1 MHDFY
6 VIPTEWNENKGEK
19 RVYMNLRKKHIC
31 IAISLVLN
39 PFPASLA
46 AQNTNVVEVDESS
59 QGYDVHGDNWK
70 SIEIGTTQEVKASPD
85 KNINFDHNSPVAEG
99 RNSIAIGTSAEAG
112 KEMTDKM
119 AGEAIA
125 IGAKAKATKEQS
137 IAIGGDT
144 KATGWGAIVIGG
156 DDLTPLHG
164 DRFGDK
170 EIPNN
175 YSSSEASGDGSIVVG
190 SRSTAAGDLSVS
202 LGSIS
207 SANGTAAN
215 ALGATAEA
223 NGDMATAIG
232 FNALAN
238 ASNALAVGSQ
248 SSAGGEESLAIGS
261 QSTTGKKSTV
271 ALGQGATASAAEGNV
286 AIGADSVDKAAT
298 PVSGATIKL
307 KNGGTIEYRGFA
319 GDKAA
324 SVVSVGD
331 AGKERQIVNVGAGAV
346 SEKSTDAINGSQ
358 LYAIA
363 KTLKDDLDAINP
375 TWKLKDS
382 TGKEKEVGSKNGG
395 TTGNEVTV
403 TGKGDIDVTVD
414 GNGLSI
420 DGTKLAENIK
430 KDAIKIKTGDGKTL
444 TKKLGEEVEFNDAGP
459 IKTKINNNKLEIT
472 AETAS
477 FTPDGNGG
485 NGKIT
490 VSNGDDDKLV
500 TAKNIADAINQ
511 SGWKIKAGSE
521 NGGKV
526 EGDNKEELINPGD
539 TVTLKAGKN
548 LSVKQ
553 SGGEFTFSVIDTPS
567 FSSVQ
572 LNGNG
577 KNGNVTLSS
586 EGNKLTLS
594 GGNGAGQNG
603 VVISGVASGLEG
615 KELSTLTNTDKEMK
629 NAASVADLKTAIDGV
644 STSMQGAGFAL
655 KDSKGQEVK
664 QSLGQSIKVSGD
676 SNITTTAITNG
687 DKGLKISLNNN
698 LSVGSNNTPGSIKV
712 NGADGKEA
720 VSLNGQDGTIKLT
733 SAPAANGKSASATIA
748 VNAGKGGLTDAAGT
762 TKTRLTYAPDGT
774 LPAEELA
781 TMNDGLSFEGDDG
794 KVIHKK
800 LNEKLTI
807 KGGAGDNEDVTDS
820 NIRVDANE
828 KGDGL
833 LVRMTRNLRDL
844 ASAVFGTGG
853 QITTV
858 NDKGITITTPAAGGG
873 QGNTVSLT
881 GSGLNNGGNQITSV
895 ASGLNGTA
903 LADAGGDVLN
913 NAANIGDLKNALRDN
928 SAALVNTGF
937 GLQADDGS
945 KVNTSLGKHITV
957 GGDGQNISTTVQNGS
972 LTVRLADNIRLADDG
987 SVSVGGTRMDKNG
1000 LTIKDGP
1007 SVTVNGIDAA
1017 GRVISGVK
1025 DGVNDQDAVNV
1036 SQLNR
1041 EISQATAATTWAL
1054 KTESGDEAVAVS
1066 SQTVEVRHGQNTR
1079 VSAISKDDKG
1089 NYSYEIDVTGIP
1101 VEYTDSQGN
1110 PLVNIGGRFYTQTE
1124 DAATGKLTMT
1134 PAEPARVRIS
1144 SEQPLVLTNVAAG
1157 NVSPVSTDAVNGSQL
1172 ASAAR
1177 IAGGDNVVWK
1187 DGKAALAPDTFSEL
1201 TTAGGGKTTVN
1212 GGVHKT
1218 PDNVAD
1224 AVNMLNREGTKYF
1237 KAASSGQAA
1246 KAEGRDSIAVGQGA
1260 VSRGQNSIA
1269 MGNGAEVTRQAAA
1282 GSVAVGSHARA
1293 GRANTGT
1300 YALNSQAVAGR
1311 TGSDTAVVSFGQP
1324 GQERQL
1330 QSVAPGV
1337 LSANSTDAVN
1347 GSQLHATNRQVAGNT
1362 QAINTLGNKFS
1373 QLSYR
1378 VEELNRDIRGVGA
1391 SAAAMSGIPQA
1402 YLPGKSLM
1410 GLGVGGYGGESAIAI
1425 GVSRISDNG
1434 KMIMKLNAGQN
1445 TRGNFSVG
1453 AGVGWQW

>member
-1 MHDFY
+1 
-6 VIPTEWNENKGEK
+6 
-19 RVYMNLRKKHIC
+19 MNLRKKHIC

-39 PFPASLA
+39 PASISQA
-46 AQNTNVVEVDESS
+46 SAQADTNKLTVEVDETISS
-59 QGYDVHGDNWK
+59 AGDDWK
-70 SIEIGTTQEVKASPD
+70 SIEIGTTKFTAKDESKG
-85 KNINFDHNSPVAEG
+85 INFDHKSPVAEG

-112 KEMTDKM
+112 GDISTKEGLYT
-119 AGEAIA
+119 GESIA
-125 IGAKAKATKEQS
+125 IGAKTKATKEQS

-164 DRFGDK
+164 KTYGREKIENG
-170 EIPNN
+170 
-175 YSSSEASGDGSIVVG
+175 YLASEAQGDGSIALG
-190 SRSTAAGDLSVS
+190 SRTFAKGELSVS
-202 LGSIS
+202 LGSVS
-207 SANGTAAN
+207 SAEGMASN
-215 ALGATAEA
+215 AIGATAEA
-223 NGDMATAIG
+223 KGDMATAVG

-238 ASNALAVGSQ
+238 AGNALAVGSQ
-248 SSAGGEESLAIGS
+248 SSANKNDALAVGS
-261 QSTTGKKSTV
+261 EANAAQNETV
-271 ALGQGATASAAEGNV
+271 ALGHGATVTVAKGNV
-286 AIGADSVDKAAT
+286 SIGADSRDKQAQKVTEAKVRT
-298 PVSGATIKL
+298 KRGAEVT
-307 KNGGTIEYRGFA
+307 YSGFA
-319 GDKAA
+319 GNNAA

-375 TWKLKDS
+375 TWTLKDDKGGS
-382 TGKEKEVGSKNGG
+382 ATINGGKDNKNGNTLTVKG
-395 TTGNEVTV
+395 DGDIAVTV
-403 TGKGDIDVTVD
+403 NDKGMT
-414 GNGLSI
+414 I
-420 DGTKLAENIK
+420 DGTKLTENIK
-430 KDAIKIKTGDGKTL
+430 TDAIKIKDNNGGLLKKDLSDEIEITGK
-444 TKKLGEEVEFNDAGP
+444 GP
-459 IKTKINNNKLEIT
+459 IKTQVAGDKLEIS

-477 FTPDGNGG
+477 LPVNGG

-490 VSNGDDDKLV
+490 VNKGDDDKLV
-500 TAKNIADAINQ
+500 TAKKIADAINQ

-526 EGDNKEELINPGD
+526 EGGNKEELINPGD

-553 SGGEFTFSVIDTPS
+553 SGGDFTFSVIDTPS

-572 LNGNG
+572 LNGKGNNG
-577 KNGNVTLSS
+577 SVTLSS

-644 STSMQGAGFAL
+644 SSSMQGAGFAL
-655 KDSKGQEVK
+655 KDSDDKEVK
-664 QSLGQSIKVSGD
+664 QSLGQAIKVSGD

-687 DKGLKISLNNN
+687 DKGLKISLNND

-807 KGGAGDNEDVTDS
+807 KGGAEKNAEVTDG
-820 NIRVDANE
+820 NIRVDNDN
-828 KGDGL
+828 GGL

-913 NAANIGDLKNALRDN
+913 NAANIGDLKNALRDS
-928 SAALVNTGF
+928 SAALMNTGF

-1300 YALNSQAVAGR
+1300 YALNGQAVAGR

-1410 GLGVGGYGGESAIAI
+1410 GLGIGGYGGESAIAI

>member
-1 MHDFY
+1 
-6 VIPTEWNENKGEK
+6 
-19 RVYMNLRKKHIC
+19 
-31 IAISLVLN
+31 
-39 PFPASLA
+39 
-46 AQNTNVVEVDESS
+46 
-59 QGYDVHGDNWK
+59 
-70 SIEIGTTQEVKASPD
+70 
-85 KNINFDHNSPVAEG
+85 
-99 RNSIAIGTSAEAG
+99 
-112 KEMTDKM
+112 
-119 AGEAIA
+119 
-125 IGAKAKATKEQS
+125 
-137 IAIGGDT
+137 
-144 KATGWGAIVIGG
+144 
-156 DDLTPLHG
+156 
-164 DRFGDK
+164 
-170 EIPNN
+170 
-175 YSSSEASGDGSIVVG
+175 
-190 SRSTAAGDLSVS
+190 
-202 LGSIS
+202 
-207 SANGTAAN
+207 
-215 ALGATAEA
+215 
-223 NGDMATAIG
+223 
-232 FNALAN
+232 
-238 ASNALAVGSQ
+238 
-248 SSAGGEESLAIGS
+248 
-261 QSTTGKKSTV
+261 
-271 ALGQGATASAAEGNV
+271 
-286 AIGADSVDKAAT
+286 
-298 PVSGATIKL
+298 
-307 KNGGTIEYRGFA
+307 
-319 GDKAA
+319 A

-375 TWKLKDS
+375 TWTLKDDKGGS
-382 TGKEKEVGSKNGG
+382 ATINGGKDNKNGNTLTVKG
-395 TTGNEVTV
+395 DGDIAVTV
-403 TGKGDIDVTVD
+403 NDKGMT
-414 GNGLSI
+414 I
-420 DGTKLAENIK
+420 DGTTLKNEIK
-430 KDAIKIKTGDGKTL
+430 NDAIKIKGGDGKTL
-444 TKKLGEEVEFNDAGP
+444 TKSLGDNVEITGKGP
-459 IKTKINNNKLEIT
+459 IKTQVAGDKLEIS

-477 FTPDGNGG
+477 LPVNGG

-490 VSNGDDDKLV
+490 VNNGDGDKLV
-500 TAKNIADAINQ
+500 TAKKIADAINQ
-511 SGWKIKAGSE
+511 SGWKIKADSE

-553 SGGEFTFSVIDTPS
+553 SNGDFTFSVIDTPS

-603 VVISGVASGLEG
+603 VVISGVASGLNNKDLAG
-615 KELSTLTNTDKEMK
+615 LKADDAEMK

-664 QSLGQSIKVSGD
+664 QSLGQAIKVSGD
-676 SNITTTAITNG
+676 SNITTTAITANG
-687 DKGLKISLNNN
+687 DKGLKISLNND
-698 LSVGSNNTPGSIKV
+698 LTVGDKAPGSIKV

-733 SAPAANGKSASATIA
+733 SSPAAGGKSASATIA

-794 KVIHKK
+794 KIINKK

-807 KGGAGDNEDVTDS
+807 KGGAEKNAEVTDG
-820 NIRVDANE
+820 NIRVDNDN
-828 KGDGL
+828 GGL

-844 ASAVFGTGG
+844 ASAVFGTENGP
-853 QITTV
+853 TTRID
-858 NDKGITITTPAAGGG
+858 NAGITITTPAAGGG

-913 NAANIGDLKNALRDN
+913 NAANIGDLKNALRDS

-1300 YALNSQAVAGR
+1300 YALNGQAVAGR

>member
-1 MHDFY
+1 MNFKRSKVCLAVLLSLSP
-6 VIPTEWNENKGEK
+6 VI
-19 RVYMNLRKKHIC
+19 M
-31 IAISLVLN
+31 
-39 PFPASLA
+39 PFAS
-46 AQNTNVVEVDESS
+46 AQQNADVIEVDETETAD
-59 QGYDVHGDNWK
+59 GHGDNWK
-70 SIEIGTTQEVKASPD
+70 SIEIGTTKFTAKD
-85 KNINFDHNSPVAEG
+85 DAAGIFFDHKSPEAAG
-99 RNSIAIGTSAEAG
+99 RSSIAIGTSAEAG
-112 KEMTDKM
+112 LEMTDFKT
-119 AGEAIA
+119 GEAIA
-125 IGAKAKATKEQS
+125 IGPKAKATKEQS

-144 KATGWGAIVIGG
+144 KATGWGSIVIGG

-164 DRFGDK
+164 RTYGEK
-170 EIPNN
+170 TIEEG
-175 YSSSEASGDGSIVVG
+175 YKSSEAKGEGSIVIG
-190 SRSTAAGDLSVS
+190 SRSVAEQPLSVAVGAISSSTGMASTSVGATSEATGNMSIAAG
-202 LGSIS
+202 
-207 SANGTAAN
+207 
-215 ALGATAEA
+215 
-223 NGDMATAIG
+223 
-232 FNALAN
+232 FNSQALAE
-238 ASNALAVGSQ
+238 SALAVGAFAKAKQVNSI
-248 SSAGGEESLAIGS
+248 AIGDRAS
-261 QSTTGKKSTV
+261 VNNKSAI
-271 ALGQGATASAAEGNV
+271 ALGNGAVVSNGDNNISIGSGSHDRAVKKIDSAVIPANTGN
-286 AIGADSVDKAAT
+286 SVT
-298 PVSGATIKL
+298 YS
-307 KNGGTIEYRGFA
+307 GFA
-319 GDKAA
+319 GNNPS
-324 SVVSVGD
+324 SVLSVGHL
-331 AGKERQIVNVGAGAV
+331 GHERQIINVGAGEI
-346 SEKSTDAINGSQ
+346 SDTSTDAINGSQ

-375 TWKLKDS
+375 TWMLKD
-382 TGKEKEVGSKNGG
+382 EKGGSATINSGNGAG
-395 TTGNEVTV
+395 DNSVTV
-403 TGKGDIDVTVD
+403 KGSGNIDVTVD
-414 GNGLSI
+414 KNGMTI
-420 DGTKLAENIK
+420 DGTTLQDNIK
-430 KDAIKIKTGDGKTL
+430 KDAIKIKGGDGKTL
-444 TKKLGEEVEFNDAGP
+444 TKNLGDDVEITGKGP
-459 IKTKINNNKLEIT
+459 IKTQVAGDKLEIS
-472 AETAS
+472 AETGS
-477 FTPDGNGG
+477 FTSDGNGG

-490 VSNGDDDKLV
+490 VNNGDDNKLV
-500 TAKNIADAINQ
+500 TAKNIAEAINQ
-511 SGWKIKAGSE
+511 SGWKIKADKDTGGVIE
-521 NGGKV
+521 GNGQGT
-526 EGDNKEELINPGD
+526 ETLIKPGD
-539 TVTLKAGKN
+539 MVTLKAGKN

-553 SGGEFTFSVIDTPS
+553 NGGEFTFSTVDTPS

-572 LNGNG
+572 LNGKGQNG
-577 KNGNVTLSS
+577 SVTLSS

-594 GGNGAGQNG
+594 DGNGAGQNG
-603 VVISGVASGLEG
+603 VVISGVASGLNNKNLAG
-615 KELSTLTNTDKEMK
+615 LKAGDAEMK

-655 KDSKGQEVK
+655 KDSGDKEVK
-664 QSLGQSIKVSGD
+664 QSLGQAIKVSGD
-676 SNITTTAITNG
+676 NNITTTAITNG
-687 DKGLKISLNNN
+687 DKGLKISLNND
-698 LSVGSNNTPGSIKV
+698 LSVGSNKAPGSIKV
-712 NGADGKEA
+712 YGTDGKEA

-733 SAPAANGKSASATIA
+733 STPAANGKSASATIA
-748 VNAGKGGLTDAAGT
+748 VNAGKGGLTDATGT
-762 TKTRLTYAPDGT
+762 TKTRLTYTPDGKS
-774 LPAEELA
+774 PAEELA

-807 KGGAGDNEDVTDS
+807 KGGAEKNAEVTDG
-820 NIRVDANE
+820 NIRVDNDN
-828 KGDGL
+828 GGL

-844 ASAVFGTGG
+844 ASAVFGTENGP
-853 QITTV
+853 TTRID
-858 NDKGITITTPAAGGG
+858 NAGITITTPAAGGG
-873 QGNTVSLT
+873 QGKTVSLT
-881 GSGLNNGGNQITSV
+881 ESGLNNGGNQITNV

-913 NAANIGDLKNALRDN
+913 NAANIGDLKNALRDS

-1007 SVTVNGIDAA
+1007 SVTVDGIDAA

-1157 NVSPVSTDAVNGSQL
+1157 NVSPVSTDAVNGSQM

-1237 KAASSGQAA
+1237 KAASSGLAA

-1282 GSVAVGSHARA
+1282 GSVAIGSHARA

-1300 YALNSQAVAGR
+1300 YALNGQAVAGR

-1434 KMIMKLNAGQN
+1434 KVIMKLNAGQN

>member
-1 MHDFY
+1 
-6 VIPTEWNENKGEK
+6 
-19 RVYMNLRKKHIC
+19 MNLRKKHIC

-39 PFPASLA
+39 PASISQA
-46 AQNTNVVEVDESS
+46 SAQADTNKLTVEVDETSL
-59 QGYDVHGDNWK
+59 GHDVYGDDWK
-70 SIEIGTTQEVKASPD
+70 SIEIGTTKFTAKDESKG
-85 KNINFDHNSPVAEG
+85 INFDHKSPVAEG

-112 KEMTDKM
+112 GDISTKEGLYT
-119 AGEAIA
+119 GESIA
-125 IGAKAKATKEQS
+125 IGAKTKATKEQS

-164 DRFGDK
+164 KTYGREK
-170 EIPNN
+170 IENN
-175 YSSSEASGDGSIVVG
+175 YLASEAKGDGSIALG
-190 SRSTAAGDLSVS
+190 SRTFAKGELSVS
-202 LGSIS
+202 LGSVS
-207 SANGTAAN
+207 SAEGMASN
-215 ALGATAEA
+215 AIGATAEA
-223 NGDMATAIG
+223 KGDMATAVG

-238 ASNALAVGSQ
+238 AGNALAVGSQ
-248 SSAGGEESLAIGS
+248 SSANKNDALAVGS
-261 QSTTGKKSTV
+261 EANAAQNETV
-271 ALGQGATASAAEGNV
+271 ALGHGATVTVAKGNV
-286 AIGADSVDKAAT
+286 SIGADSRDKQAQKVTEAKVRT
-298 PVSGATIKL
+298 KRGAEVT
-307 KNGGTIEYRGFA
+307 YSGFA
-319 GDKAA
+319 GNNAA

-331 AGKERQIVNVGAGAV
+331 AGKERQIVNVGAGAI
-346 SEKSTDAINGSQ
+346 SDTSTDAINGSQ

-403 TGKGDIDVTVD
+403 IGKGDIDVTVD

-430 KDAIKIKTGDGKTL
+430 KDAIKIKTGDGQTL

-459 IKTKINNNKLEIT
+459 IKTKINNGKLEIT

-500 TAKNIADAINQ
+500 TAKKIADAINQ
-511 SGWKIKAGSE
+511 SGWKIKADSE

-553 SGGEFTFSVIDTPS
+553 SGGDFTFSVIDTPS

-572 LNGNG
+572 LNGKGNNG
-577 KNGNVTLSS
+577 SVTLSS

-603 VVISGVASGLEG
+603 VVISGVASGLNKRNLADLKAG
-615 KELSTLTNTDKEMK
+615 DAEMK

-644 STSMQGAGFAL
+644 SSSMQGAGFAL
-655 KDSKGQEVK
+655 KDSDDKEVK
-664 QSLGQSIKVSGD
+664 QSLGQAIKVSGD

-687 DKGLKISLNNN
+687 DKGLKISLNND
-698 LSVGSNNTPGSIKV
+698 LTVGDKAPGSIKV

-733 SAPAANGKSASATIA
+733 SSPAAGGKSASATIA

-794 KVIHKK
+794 KIIHKK

-807 KGGAGDNEDVTDS
+807 KGGAEKNAEVTDG
-820 NIRVDANE
+820 NIRVDNDN
-828 KGDGL
+828 GGL

-903 LADAGGDVLN
+903 LADASGDVLN
-913 NAANIGDLKNALRDN
+913 NAANIGDLKNALRDS

-972 LTVRLADNIRLADDG
+972 LTVRLADNIRLGDDG

-1282 GSVAVGSHARA
+1282 GSVAIGSHARA

-1300 YALNSQAVAGR
+1300 YALNGQAVAGR

>member
-1 MHDFY
+1 MHGHQY
-6 VIPTEWNENKGEK
+6 GKYTISNEYK
-19 RVYMNLRKKHIC
+19 
-31 IAISLVLN
+31 
-39 PFPASLA
+39 
-46 AQNTNVVEVDESS
+46 
-59 QGYDVHGDNWK
+59 
-70 SIEIGTTQEVKASPD
+70 
-85 KNINFDHNSPVAEG
+85 
-99 RNSIAIGTSAEAG
+99 
-112 KEMTDKM
+112 
-119 AGEAIA
+119 
-125 IGAKAKATKEQS
+125 
-137 IAIGGDT
+137 
-144 KATGWGAIVIGG
+144 
-156 DDLTPLHG
+156 
-164 DRFGDK
+164 
-170 EIPNN
+170 
-175 YSSSEASGDGSIVVG
+175 SSEAKGNGSIVIG
-190 SRSTAAGDLSVS
+190 SRSTAENDLSVTIGSISSTKGVGAVAVGATSESDGNMSVAIGYNTESKGEHSVS
-202 LGSIS
+202 LGSY
-207 SANGTAAN
+207 AK
-215 ALGATAEA
+215 ATDV
-223 NGDMATAIG
+223 NTV
-232 FNALAN
+232 
-238 ASNALAVGSQ
+238 SVGLNSEVTQ
-248 SSAGGEESLAIGS
+248 
-261 QSTTGKKSTV
+261 KSGV
-271 ALGQGATASAAEGNV
+271 ALGQDAKVLYSPQNIS
-286 AIGADSVDKAAT
+286 IGSGSVDKKANQ
-298 PVSGATIKL
+298 VNSATIMTAS
-307 KNGGTIEYRGFA
+307 GEPVVYSGFSGTNPIA
-319 GDKAA
+319 
-324 SVVSVGD
+324 VLSVGNV
-331 AGKERQIVNVGAGAV
+331 GHERQIVNVAAGDI
-346 SEKSTDAINGSQ
+346 SSKSTDAINGSQ
-358 LYAIA
+358 LYSIA
-363 KTLKDDLDAINP
+363 NTLKNDLDTFNP
-375 TWKLKDS
+375 IWLLKD
-382 TGKEKEVGSKNGG
+382 ENGG
-395 TTGNEVTV
+395 EARNNGGKGQLGNNVTV
-403 TGKGDIDVTVD
+403 KGVGDISVTVEDD
-414 GNGLSI
+414 GSMVI
-420 DGTKLAENIK
+420 DGAKIAENIK
-430 KDAIKIKTGDGKTL
+430 EGAIKIKDNDGGVLKR
-444 TKKLGEEVEFNDAGP
+444 KLSEEIEMSGVGP
-459 IKTKINNNKLEIT
+459 IKTQVVGDKLEIT
-472 AETAS
+472 ADTAS
-477 FTPDGNGG
+477 FTSNGNGG

-490 VSNGDDDKLV
+490 VNNGDDRKLV

-511 SGWKIKAGSE
+511 SGWKIKADSE

-553 SGGEFTFSVIDTPS
+553 SNGDFTFSVIDTPS

-603 VVISGVASGLEG
+603 VVISGVASGLNNKDLAG
-615 KELSTLTNTDKEMK
+615 LKADDAEMK

-664 QSLGQSIKVSGD
+664 QSLGQAIKVSGD
-676 SNITTTAITNG
+676 SNITTTAITANG
-687 DKGLKISLNNN
+687 DKGLKISLNND
-698 LSVGSNNTPGSIKV
+698 LTVGDKAPGSIKV

-733 SAPAANGKSASATIA
+733 SSPAAGGKSASATIA

-762 TKTRLTYAPDGT
+762 TKTRLTYTPDGKS
-774 LPAEELA
+774 PAEELA

-807 KGGAGDNEDVTDS
+807 KGGAEKNAEVTDG
-820 NIRVDANE
+820 NIRVDNDN
-828 KGDGL
+828 GGL

-844 ASAVFGTGG
+844 ASAVFGTENGP
-853 QITTV
+853 TTRID
-858 NDKGITITTPAAGGG
+858 NAGITITTPAAGGG

-903 LADAGGDVLN
+903 LADASGDVLN
-913 NAANIGDLKNALRDN
+913 NAANIGDLKNALRDS

-957 GGDGQNISTTVQNGS
+957 GGDGQNISTTVQNGN

-1054 KTESGDEAVAVS
+1054 KTESGDESVAVS

-1282 GSVAVGSHARA
+1282 GSVAIGSHARA

-1300 YALNSQAVAGR
+1300 YALNGQAVAGR

-1434 KMIMKLNAGQN
+1434 KVIMKLNAGQN

>member
-1 MHDFY
+1 MHVFY

-144 KATGWGAIVIGG
+144 KATGWGAIAIGG

-223 NGDMATAIG
+223 NGDMATAVG

-238 ASNALAVGSQ
+238 ARNALAVGSQ
-248 SSAGGEESLAIGS
+248 SSAGGEDSLAIGS

-271 ALGQGATASAAEGNV
+271 ALGLGATASAAEGNV
-286 AIGADSVDKAAT
+286 SIGADSVDKAAT

-307 KNGGTIEYRGFA
+307 KNGGTIEYKGFA

-382 TGKEKEVGSKNGG
+382 NGGSKEVGSKNGG

-485 NGKIT
+485 NGNIT
-490 VSNGDDDKLV
+490 VNKGDDDKLV
-500 TAKNIADAINQ
+500 TAKKIAEAINQ
-511 SGWKIKAGSE
+511 SGWKIKADSE

-526 EGDNKEELINPGD
+526 EGGSKEELINPGD

-553 SGGEFTFSVIDTPS
+553 SGGDFTFSVIDTPS

-644 STSMQGAGFAL
+644 SSSMQGAGFAL
-655 KDSKGQEVK
+655 KDSDDKEVK
-664 QSLGQSIKVSGD
+664 QSLGQAIKVSGD

-687 DKGLKISLNNN
+687 DKGLKISLNND
-698 LSVGSNNTPGSIKV
+698 LTVGDKAPGSIKV

-733 SAPAANGKSASATIA
+733 SSPAANGKSASATIA
-748 VNAGKGGLTDAAGT
+748 VNAGKGVLTDAAGT

-794 KVIHKK
+794 KIIHKK

-844 ASAVFGTGG
+844 ASAVFGTENGP
-853 QITTV
+853 TTRID
-858 NDKGITITTPAAGGG
+858 NAGITITTPAAGGG

-913 NAANIGDLKNALRDN
+913 NAANIGDLKNALRDS

-1300 YALNSQAVAGR
+1300 YALNGQAVAGR

>member
-1 MHDFY
+1 
-6 VIPTEWNENKGEK
+6 
-19 RVYMNLRKKHIC
+19 MNLRKKHIC

-46 AQNTNVVEVDESS
+46 AQNTNVVEVDETDK
-59 QGYDVHGDNWK
+59 GYQVYGDNWK
-70 SIEIGTTQEVKASPD
+70 SIEIGTTKEVKKKDSTD
-85 KNINFDHNSPVAEG
+85 LNFDHNSPVAKG
-99 RNSIAIGTSAEAG
+99 HNSIAIGTSAEAG
-112 KEMTDKM
+112 
-119 AGEAIA
+119 GEIKDEKGFKTGESIA

-164 DRFGDK
+164 KTYGREKIENG
-170 EIPNN
+170 
-175 YSSSEASGDGSIVVG
+175 YLASEAQGDGSIALG
-190 SRSTAAGDLSVS
+190 SRTFAKGELSVS
-202 LGSIS
+202 LGSVS
-207 SANGTAAN
+207 SAEGMASN
-215 ALGATAEA
+215 AIGATAEA
-223 NGDMATAIG
+223 KGDMATAVG

-238 ASNALAVGSQ
+238 AGNALAVGSQ
-248 SSAGGEESLAIGS
+248 SSANKNDALAVGS
-261 QSTTGKKSTV
+261 EANAAQNETV
-271 ALGQGATASAAEGNV
+271 ALGHGATVTVAKGNV
-286 AIGADSVDKAAT
+286 SIGADSRDKQAQKVTEAKVRT
-298 PVSGATIKL
+298 KRGAEVT
-307 KNGGTIEYRGFA
+307 YSGFA
-319 GDKAA
+319 GNNAA

-375 TWKLKDS
+375 TWTLKDDKGGS
-382 TGKEKEVGSKNGG
+382 ATINGGKDNKNGNTLTVKG
-395 TTGNEVTV
+395 DGDIAVTV
-403 TGKGDIDVTVD
+403 NDKGMT
-414 GNGLSI
+414 I
-420 DGTKLAENIK
+420 DGTKLTENIK
-430 KDAIKIKTGDGKTL
+430 TDAIKIKDNNGGLLKKDLSDEIEITGK
-444 TKKLGEEVEFNDAGP
+444 GP
-459 IKTKINNNKLEIT
+459 IKTQVAGDKLEIS

-477 FTPDGNGG
+477 LPVNGG

-490 VSNGDDDKLV
+490 VNNGDGDKLV

-511 SGWKIKAGSE
+511 SGWKIKADKDTGGVIE
-521 NGGKV
+521 GNGQGT
-526 EGDNKEELINPGD
+526 ETLIKPGD
-539 TVTLKAGKN
+539 MVTLKAGKN

-553 SGGEFTFSVIDTPS
+553 SNGDFTFSVIDTPS

-603 VVISGVASGLEG
+603 VVISGVASGLNNKDLAG
-615 KELSTLTNTDKEMK
+615 LKADDAEMK

-664 QSLGQSIKVSGD
+664 QSLGQAIKVSGD
-676 SNITTTAITNG
+676 SNITTTAITANG
-687 DKGLKISLNNN
+687 DKGLKISLNND
-698 LSVGSNNTPGSIKV
+698 LTVGDKAPGSIKV

-733 SAPAANGKSASATIA
+733 SSPAAGGKSASATIA

-762 TKTRLTYAPDGT
+762 TKTRLTYTPDGKS
-774 LPAEELA
+774 PAEELA

-807 KGGAGDNEDVTDS
+807 KGGAEKNAEVTDG
-820 NIRVDANE
+820 NIRVDNDN
-828 KGDGL
+828 GGL

-844 ASAVFGTGG
+844 ASAVFGTENGP
-853 QITTV
+853 TTRID
-858 NDKGITITTPAAGGG
+858 NAGITITTPAAGGG

-903 LADAGGDVLN
+903 LADASGDVLN
-913 NAANIGDLKNALRDN
+913 NAANIGDLKNALRDS

-1300 YALNSQAVAGR
+1300 YALNGQAVAGR

>member
-1 MHDFY
+1 
-6 VIPTEWNENKGEK
+6 
-19 RVYMNLRKKHIC
+19 MNLRKKHIC

-46 AQNTNVVEVDESS
+46 AQNTNVVEVDETDKGH
-59 QGYDVHGDNWK
+59 QVYGDNWK
-70 SIEIGTTQEVKASPD
+70 SIEIGTTKEVKKKDSTD
-85 KNINFDHNSPVAEG
+85 LNFDHNSPVAKG
-99 RNSIAIGTSAEAG
+99 HNSIAIGTSAEAG
-112 KEMTDKM
+112 
-119 AGEAIA
+119 GEIKDEKGFKTGESIA

-170 EIPNN
+170 KIPND

-223 NGDMATAIG
+223 NGDMATAVG

-248 SSAGGEESLAIGS
+248 ASAGGEDSLAIGS

-382 TGKEKEVGSKNGG
+382 NGGSKEVGSKNGG

-500 TAKNIADAINQ
+500 TAKKIADAINQ

-553 SGGEFTFSVIDTPS
+553 SNGDFTFSVVDTPS

-572 LNGNG
+572 LNGKGNNG
-577 KNGNVTLSS
+577 SVMLSS
-586 EGNKLTLS
+586 EDNKLTLS

-603 VVISGVASGLEG
+603 VVISGVASGLNNKDLAG
-615 KELSTLTNTDKEMK
+615 LKADDAEMK

-644 STSMQGAGFAL
+644 SSSMQGAGFAL
-655 KDSKGQEVK
+655 KDSDDKEVK
-664 QSLGQSIKVSGD
+664 QSLGQAIKVSGD

-687 DKGLKISLNNN
+687 DKGLKISLNND
-698 LSVGSNNTPGSIKV
+698 LTVGDKAPGSIKV

-733 SAPAANGKSASATIA
+733 SSPAANGKSASATIA

-794 KVIHKK
+794 KIIHKK

-913 NAANIGDLKNALRDN
+913 NAANIGDLKNALRDS

-1000 LTIKDGP
+1000 L
-1007 SVTVNGIDAA
+1007 
-1017 GRVISGVK
+1017 
-1025 DGVNDQDAVNV
+1025 
-1036 SQLNR
+1036 
-1041 EISQATAATTWAL
+1041 
-1054 KTESGDEAVAVS
+1054 
-1066 SQTVEVRHGQNTR
+1066 
-1079 VSAISKDDKG
+1079 
-1089 NYSYEIDVTGIP
+1089 
-1101 VEYTDSQGN
+1101 
-1110 PLVNIGGRFYTQTE
+1110 
-1124 DAATGKLTMT
+1124 
-1134 PAEPARVRIS
+1134 
-1144 SEQPLVLTNVAAG
+1144 
-1157 NVSPVSTDAVNGSQL
+1157 
-1172 ASAAR
+1172 
-1177 IAGGDNVVWK
+1177 
-1187 DGKAALAPDTFSEL
+1187 
-1201 TTAGGGKTTVN
+1201 
-1212 GGVHKT
+1212 
-1218 PDNVAD
+1218 
-1224 AVNMLNREGTKYF
+1224 
-1237 KAASSGQAA
+1237 
-1246 KAEGRDSIAVGQGA
+1246 
-1260 VSRGQNSIA
+1260 
-1269 MGNGAEVTRQAAA
+1269 
-1282 GSVAVGSHARA
+1282 
-1293 GRANTGT
+1293 
-1300 YALNSQAVAGR
+1300 
-1311 TGSDTAVVSFGQP
+1311 
-1324 GQERQL
+1324 
-1330 QSVAPGV
+1330 
-1337 LSANSTDAVN
+1337 
-1347 GSQLHATNRQVAGNT
+1347 
-1362 QAINTLGNKFS
+1362 
-1373 QLSYR
+1373 
-1378 VEELNRDIRGVGA
+1378 
-1391 SAAAMSGIPQA
+1391 
-1402 YLPGKSLM
+1402 
-1410 GLGVGGYGGESAIAI
+1410 
-1425 GVSRISDNG
+1425 
-1434 KMIMKLNAGQN
+1434 
-1445 TRGNFSVG
+1445 
-1453 AGVGWQW
+1453 

>member
-1 MHDFY
+1 
-6 VIPTEWNENKGEK
+6 K
-19 RVYMNLRKKHIC
+19 
-31 IAISLVLN
+31 
-39 PFPASLA
+39 
-46 AQNTNVVEVDESS
+46 
-59 QGYDVHGDNWK
+59 
-70 SIEIGTTQEVKASPD
+70 
-85 KNINFDHNSPVAEG
+85 
-99 RNSIAIGTSAEAG
+99 
-112 KEMTDKM
+112 
-119 AGEAIA
+119 
-125 IGAKAKATKEQS
+125 
-137 IAIGGDT
+137 
-144 KATGWGAIVIGG
+144 
-156 DDLTPLHG
+156 LT
-164 DRFGDK
+164 
-170 EIPNN
+170 
-175 YSSSEASGDGSIVVG
+175 
-190 SRSTAAGDLSVS
+190 
-202 LGSIS
+202 
-207 SANGTAAN
+207 
-215 ALGATAEA
+215 
-223 NGDMATAIG
+223 
-232 FNALAN
+232 
-238 ASNALAVGSQ
+238 
-248 SSAGGEESLAIGS
+248 
-261 QSTTGKKSTV
+261 
-271 ALGQGATASAAEGNV
+271 
-286 AIGADSVDKAAT
+286 
-298 PVSGATIKL
+298 
-307 KNGGTIEYRGFA
+307 
-319 GDKAA
+319 
-324 SVVSVGD
+324 
-331 AGKERQIVNVGAGAV
+331 
-346 SEKSTDAINGSQ
+346 
-358 LYAIA
+358 
-363 KTLKDDLDAINP
+363 
-375 TWKLKDS
+375 
-382 TGKEKEVGSKNGG
+382 
-395 TTGNEVTV
+395 
-403 TGKGDIDVTVD
+403 
-414 GNGLSI
+414 
-420 DGTKLAENIK
+420 ENIK
-430 KDAIKIKTGDGKTL
+430 TDAIKIKDNNGGLLKKDLSDEIEITGK
-444 TKKLGEEVEFNDAGP
+444 GP
-459 IKTKINNNKLEIT
+459 IKTQVAGDKLEIS

-477 FTPDGNGG
+477 LPVNGG

-490 VSNGDDDKLV
+490 VNKGDDDKLV
-500 TAKNIADAINQ
+500 TAKNIAEAINQ
-511 SGWKIKAGSE
+511 SGWKIKADKDT
-521 NGGKV
+521 GGV
-526 EGDNKEELINPGD
+526 IEGNAQGTETLIKPGD
-539 TVTLKAGKN
+539 MVTLKAGKN

-553 SGGEFTFSVIDTPS
+553 SNGDFTFSVIDTPS

-603 VVISGVASGLEG
+603 VVISGVASGLNNKDLAG
-615 KELSTLTNTDKEMK
+615 LKADDAEMK

-664 QSLGQSIKVSGD
+664 QSLGQAIKVSGD
-676 SNITTTAITNG
+676 SNITTTAITANG
-687 DKGLKISLNNN
+687 DKGLKISLNND
-698 LSVGSNNTPGSIKV
+698 LTVGDKAPGSIKV

-733 SAPAANGKSASATIA
+733 SSPAAGGKSASATIA

-762 TKTRLTYAPDGT
+762 TKTRLTYTPDGKS
-774 LPAEELA
+774 PAEELA

-794 KVIHKK
+794 KIIHKK

-844 ASAVFGTGG
+844 ASAVFGTENGP
-853 QITTV
+853 TTRID
-858 NDKGITITTPAAGGG
+858 NAGITITTPAAGGG
-873 QGNTVSLT
+873 QGKTVSLT

-903 LADAGGDVLN
+903 LADASGDVLN
-913 NAANIGDLKNALRDN
+913 NAANIGDLKNALRDS

-972 LTVRLADNIRLADDG
+972 LTVRLADNIRLGDDG

-1300 YALNSQAVAGR
+1300 YALNGQAVAGR

>member
-1 MHDFY
+1 
-6 VIPTEWNENKGEK
+6 
-19 RVYMNLRKKHIC
+19 
-31 IAISLVLN
+31 
-39 PFPASLA
+39 
-46 AQNTNVVEVDESS
+46 
-59 QGYDVHGDNWK
+59 
-70 SIEIGTTQEVKASPD
+70 
-85 KNINFDHNSPVAEG
+85 
-99 RNSIAIGTSAEAG
+99 
-112 KEMTDKM
+112 
-119 AGEAIA
+119 
-125 IGAKAKATKEQS
+125 
-137 IAIGGDT
+137 
-144 KATGWGAIVIGG
+144 
-156 DDLTPLHG
+156 
-164 DRFGDK
+164 
-170 EIPNN
+170 
-175 YSSSEASGDGSIVVG
+175 
-190 SRSTAAGDLSVS
+190 
-202 LGSIS
+202 
-207 SANGTAAN
+207 
-215 ALGATAEA
+215 
-223 NGDMATAIG
+223 
-232 FNALAN
+232 
-238 ASNALAVGSQ
+238 
-248 SSAGGEESLAIGS
+248 
-261 QSTTGKKSTV
+261 
-271 ALGQGATASAAEGNV
+271 
-286 AIGADSVDKAAT
+286 
-298 PVSGATIKL
+298 
-307 KNGGTIEYRGFA
+307 
-319 GDKAA
+319 
-324 SVVSVGD
+324 
-331 AGKERQIVNVGAGAV
+331 
-346 SEKSTDAINGSQ
+346 
-358 LYAIA
+358 
-363 KTLKDDLDAINP
+363 
-375 TWKLKDS
+375 
-382 TGKEKEVGSKNGG
+382 
-395 TTGNEVTV
+395 
-403 TGKGDIDVTVD
+403 
-414 GNGLSI
+414 
-420 DGTKLAENIK
+420 
-430 KDAIKIKTGDGKTL
+430 
-444 TKKLGEEVEFNDAGP
+444 
-459 IKTKINNNKLEIT
+459 
-472 AETAS
+472 
-477 FTPDGNGG
+477 
-485 NGKIT
+485 
-490 VSNGDDDKLV
+490 
-500 TAKNIADAINQ
+500 
-511 SGWKIKAGSE
+511 
-521 NGGKV
+521 
-526 EGDNKEELINPGD
+526 
-539 TVTLKAGKN
+539 
-548 LSVKQ
+548 
-553 SGGEFTFSVIDTPS
+553 
-567 FSSVQ
+567 
-572 LNGNG
+572 

-603 VVISGVASGLEG
+603 VVISGVASGLNNKDLAG
-615 KELSTLTNTDKEMK
+615 LKADDAEMK

-664 QSLGQSIKVSGD
+664 QSLGQAIKVSGD
-676 SNITTTAITNG
+676 SNITTTAITANG
-687 DKGLKISLNNN
+687 DKGLKISLNND
-698 LSVGSNNTPGSIKV
+698 LTVGDKAPGSIKV

-733 SAPAANGKSASATIA
+733 SSPAAGGKSASATIA

-762 TKTRLTYAPDGT
+762 TKTRLTYTPDGKS
-774 LPAEELA
+774 PAEELA

-807 KGGAGDNEDVTDS
+807 KGGAEKNAEVTDG
-820 NIRVDANE
+820 NIRVDNDN
-828 KGDGL
+828 GGL

-844 ASAVFGTGG
+844 ASAVFGTENGP
-853 QITTV
+853 TTRID
-858 NDKGITITTPAAGGG
+858 NAGITITTPAAGGG
-873 QGNTVSLT
+873 QGKTVSLT
-881 GSGLNNGGNQITSV
+881 ESGLNNGGNQITSV

-913 NAANIGDLKNALRDN
+913 NAANIGDLKNALRDS

-945 KVNTSLGKHITV
+945 KVNSSLGKHITV

-1007 SVTVNGIDAA
+1007 SVTVDGIDAA

-1282 GSVAVGSHARA
+1282 GSVAIGSHARA

-1300 YALNSQAVAGR
+1300 YALNGQAVAGR

-1347 GSQLHATNRQVAGNT
+1347 GSQLHATNRQVAENT

-1378 VEELNRDIRGVGA
+1378 VEEL
-1391 SAAAMSGIPQA
+1391 
-1402 YLPGKSLM
+1402 
-1410 GLGVGGYGGESAIAI
+1410 
-1425 GVSRISDNG
+1425 
-1434 KMIMKLNAGQN
+1434 
-1445 TRGNFSVG
+1445 
-1453 AGVGWQW
+1453 

>member
-1 MHDFY
+1 MEFKY
-6 VIPTEWNENKGEK
+6 SKVCLA
-19 RVYMNLRKKHIC
+19 VLL
-31 IAISLVLN
+31 SLS
-39 PFPASLA
+39 PALIQFSSA
-46 AQNTNVVEVDESS
+46 EQNVDKIEVDETGTGTDTFG
-59 QGYDVHGDNWK
+59 QNWK
-70 SIEIGTTQEVKASPD
+70 SIEIGTTKEVMAAD
-85 KNINFDHNSPVAEG
+85 TNGRIFFDHKSPVANG
-99 RNSIAIGTSAEAG
+99 YNSIAIGTSAEAG
-112 KEMTDKM
+112 TAIVGDKGLKT
-119 AGEAIA
+119 GESIA
-125 IGAKAKATKEQS
+125 IGAKAKATKEQA
-137 IAIGGDT
+137 IALGGDT
-144 KATGWGAIVIGG
+144 LATGWGAIAIGG
-156 DDLTPLHG
+156 DDLTPLQG
-164 DRFGDK
+164 QKYGEV
-170 EIPNN
+170 EIPNK
-175 YSSSEASGDGSIVVG
+175 YEPSKASGDGSIV
-190 SRSTAAGDLSVS
+190 
-202 LGSIS
+202 LGAMS
-207 SANGTAAN
+207 SAEGGLSLTLGALSHSSGNAAN
-215 ALGATAEA
+215 A
-223 NGDMATAIG
+223 I
-232 FNALAN
+232 
-238 ASNALAVGSQ
+238 
-248 SSAGGEESLAIGS
+248 
-261 QSTTGKKSTV
+261 
-271 ALGQGATASAAEGNV
+271 GATASASGNYSNAIGLNAKTQAESSIALGSYSSVSDITASNAIAIGTSSTTDKKSGVAIGQGARVTVKENNV
-286 AIGADSVDKAAT
+286 AIGSGSVDKEAK
-298 PVSGATIKL
+298 PISSATIHTTGGDEVTYSDFA
-307 KNGGTIEYRGFA
+307 GGTPT
-319 GDKAA
+319 
-324 SVVSVGD
+324 SVLSVG
-331 AGKERQIVNVGAGAV
+331 AENNERQIVNVAAGDI
-346 SEKSTDAINGSQ
+346 SKTSTDAINGSQ

-375 TWKLKDS
+375 TWKLTDS
-382 TGKEKEVGSKNGG
+382 NGGSKEVGSKNGG

-403 TGKGDIDVTVD
+403 TGKGDIAVTVND
-414 GNGLSI
+414 NGMTI
-420 DGTKLAENIK
+420 DGTTLKNEIK
-430 KDAIKIKTGDGKTL
+430 NDAIKIKDGDGKRL
-444 TKKLGEEVEFNDAGP
+444 TKSLGDDVEIAGKGP
-459 IKTKINNNKLEIT
+459 IKTQVVGDKLEIT

-477 FTPDGNGG
+477 FTPDVNGG

-490 VSNGDDDKLV
+490 VNNGDGDKLV
-500 TAKNIADAINQ
+500 AAKNIADAINQ
-511 SGWKIKAGSE
+511 SGWKIKADSE

-526 EGDNKEELINPGD
+526 EGGSKEELINPGD
-539 TVTLKAGKN
+539 MVTLKAGKN

-553 SGGEFTFSVIDTPS
+553 SDGEFTFSVVDTPS
-567 FSSVQ
+567 FSNVQ
-572 LNGNG
+572 LNGKGNNG
-577 KNGNVTLSS
+577 SVTLSS

-655 KDSKGQEVK
+655 KDAKGQEVK
-664 QSLGQSIKVSGD
+664 QSLGQAIKVSGD

-720 VSLNGQDGTIKLT
+720 VSLNGQDGTIKLM

-762 TKTRLTYAPDGT
+762 TKTRLTYTPDGKS
-774 LPAEELA
+774 PAEELA
-781 TMNDGLSFEGDDG
+781 TMYDGLSFEGDDG

-807 KGGAGDNEDVTDS
+807 KGGAEKNAEVTDG
-820 NIRVDANE
+820 NIRVDNDN
-828 KGDGL
+828 GGL

-844 ASAVFGTGG
+844 ASAVFGTENGP
-853 QITTV
+853 TTRID
-858 NDKGITITTPAAGGG
+858 NAGITITTPAAGGG
-873 QGNTVSLT
+873 QGKTVSLT
-881 GSGLNNGGNQITSV
+881 ESGLNNGGNQITGV

-913 NAANIGDLKNALRDN
+913 NAANIGDLKNALRDS

-1282 GSVAVGSHARA
+1282 GSVAIGSHARA

-1300 YALNSQAVAGR
+1300 YALNGQAVAGR

-1434 KMIMKLNAGQN
+1434 KVIMKLNAGQN

>member
-1 MHDFY
+1 
-6 VIPTEWNENKGEK
+6 
-19 RVYMNLRKKHIC
+19 MNLRKKHIC

-46 AQNTNVVEVDESS
+46 AQNTNVVEVDETDK
-59 QGYDVHGDNWK
+59 GYQVYGDNWK
-70 SIEIGTTQEVKASPD
+70 SIEIGTTKEVKK
-85 KNINFDHNSPVAEG
+85 KNSTDLNFDHNSPVAKG
-99 RNSIAIGTSAEAG
+99 HNSIAIGTSAEAG
-112 KEMTDKM
+112 
-119 AGEAIA
+119 GEIKDEKGFKTGESIA

-223 NGDMATAIG
+223 NGDMATAVG

-248 SSAGGEESLAIGS
+248 SSASGEDSLAIGS

-307 KNGGTIEYRGFA
+307 KNGGTIEYKGFA

-331 AGKERQIVNVGAGAV
+331 AGKERQIVNVGAGAI
-346 SEKSTDAINGSQ
+346 SDTSTDAINGSQ

-403 TGKGDIDVTVD
+403 IGKGDIDVTVD

-430 KDAIKIKTGDGKTL
+430 KDAIKIKTGDGQTL

-459 IKTKINNNKLEIT
+459 IKTKINNGKLEIT

-490 VSNGDDDKLV
+490 VNNGDGDKLV

-511 SGWKIKAGSE
+511 SGWKIKADKDTGGVIE
-521 NGGKV
+521 GNGQGT
-526 EGDNKEELINPGD
+526 ETLIKPGD
-539 TVTLKAGKN
+539 MVTLKAGKN

-553 SGGEFTFSVIDTPS
+553 SGGDFTFSVIDTPS

-572 LNGNG
+572 LNGKGNNG
-577 KNGNVTLSS
+577 SVTLSS

-655 KDSKGQEVK
+655 KDSDDKEVK
-664 QSLGQSIKVSGD
+664 QSLGQAIKVSGD

-687 DKGLKISLNNN
+687 DKGLKISLNND
-698 LSVGSNNTPGSIKV
+698 LTVGDKAPGSIKV

-733 SAPAANGKSASATIA
+733 SSPAAGGKSASATIA

-762 TKTRLTYAPDGT
+762 TKTRLTY
-774 LPAEELA
+774 
-781 TMNDGLSFEGDDG
+781 
-794 KVIHKK
+794 
-800 LNEKLTI
+800 
-807 KGGAGDNEDVTDS
+807 
-820 NIRVDANE
+820 
-828 KGDGL
+828 
-833 LVRMTRNLRDL
+833 
-844 ASAVFGTGG
+844 
-853 QITTV
+853 
-858 NDKGITITTPAAGGG
+858 
-873 QGNTVSLT
+873 
-881 GSGLNNGGNQITSV
+881 
-895 ASGLNGTA
+895 
-903 LADAGGDVLN
+903 
-913 NAANIGDLKNALRDN
+913 
-928 SAALVNTGF
+928 
-937 GLQADDGS
+937 
-945 KVNTSLGKHITV
+945 
-957 GGDGQNISTTVQNGS
+957 
-972 LTVRLADNIRLADDG
+972 
-987 SVSVGGTRMDKNG
+987 
-1000 LTIKDGP
+1000 
-1007 SVTVNGIDAA
+1007 
-1017 GRVISGVK
+1017 
-1025 DGVNDQDAVNV
+1025 
-1036 SQLNR
+1036 
-1041 EISQATAATTWAL
+1041 
-1054 KTESGDEAVAVS
+1054 
-1066 SQTVEVRHGQNTR
+1066 
-1079 VSAISKDDKG
+1079 
-1089 NYSYEIDVTGIP
+1089 
-1101 VEYTDSQGN
+1101 
-1110 PLVNIGGRFYTQTE
+1110 
-1124 DAATGKLTMT
+1124 
-1134 PAEPARVRIS
+1134 
-1144 SEQPLVLTNVAAG
+1144 
-1157 NVSPVSTDAVNGSQL
+1157 
-1172 ASAAR
+1172 
-1177 IAGGDNVVWK
+1177 
-1187 DGKAALAPDTFSEL
+1187 
-1201 TTAGGGKTTVN
+1201 
-1212 GGVHKT
+1212 T
-1218 PDNVAD
+1218 PD
-1224 AVNMLNREGTKYF
+1224 R
-1237 KAASSGQAA
+1237 
-1246 KAEGRDSIAVGQGA
+1246 
-1260 VSRGQNSIA
+1260 
-1269 MGNGAEVTRQAAA
+1269 
-1282 GSVAVGSHARA
+1282 
-1293 GRANTGT
+1293 
-1300 YALNSQAVAGR
+1300 
-1311 TGSDTAVVSFGQP
+1311 
-1324 GQERQL
+1324 
-1330 QSVAPGV
+1330 
-1337 LSANSTDAVN
+1337 
-1347 GSQLHATNRQVAGNT
+1347 
-1362 QAINTLGNKFS
+1362 
-1373 QLSYR
+1373 
-1378 VEELNRDIRGVGA
+1378 
-1391 SAAAMSGIPQA
+1391 
-1402 YLPGKSLM
+1402 KSP
-1410 GLGVGGYGGESAIAI
+1410 A
-1425 GVSRISDNG
+1425 
-1434 KMIMKLNAGQN
+1434 
-1445 TRGNFSVG
+1445 
-1453 AGVGWQW
+1453 

>member
-1 MHDFY
+1 
-6 VIPTEWNENKGEK
+6 
-19 RVYMNLRKKHIC
+19 MNLRKKHIC

-207 SANGTAAN
+207 SASGTAAN

-223 NGDMATAIG
+223 NGDMATAVG

-248 SSAGGEESLAIGS
+248 SSAGGEDSLAIGS

-271 ALGQGATASAAEGNV
+271 ALGQRATASAAEGNV
-286 AIGADSVDKAAT
+286 SIGADSVDKAAT

-307 KNGGTIEYRGFA
+307 KNGGTIEYKGFA
-319 GDKAA
+319 GNNAA

-382 TGKEKEVGSKNGG
+382 NGGSKEVGSKNGG

-511 SGWKIKAGSE
+511 SGWKIKADSE

-526 EGDNKEELINPGD
+526 EGGSKEELINPGD

-553 SGGEFTFSVIDTPS
+553 SNGDFTFSVVDTPS

-572 LNGNG
+572 LNGKGNNG
-577 KNGNVTLSS
+577 SVTLSS

-594 GGNGAGQNG
+594 GSNGAGQNG

-655 KDSKGQEVK
+655 KDSDDKEVK
-664 QSLGQSIKVSGD
+664 QSLGQAIKVSGD

-687 DKGLKISLNNN
+687 DKGLKISLNND
-698 LSVGSNNTPGSIKV
+698 LTVGDKAPGSIKV

-762 TKTRLTYAPDGT
+762 TKTRLTYTPDGKS
-774 LPAEELA
+774 PAEELA

-913 NAANIGDLKNALRDN
+913 NAANIGDLKNALRDS
-928 SAALVNTGF
+928 SAALMNTGF

-1300 YALNSQAVAGR
+1300 YALNGQAVAGR

>member
-1 MHDFY
+1 
-6 VIPTEWNENKGEK
+6 
-19 RVYMNLRKKHIC
+19 MNLRKKHIC

-39 PFPASLA
+39 PASISQA
-46 AQNTNVVEVDESS
+46 SAQADTNKLTVEVDETSL
-59 QGYDVHGDNWK
+59 GHDVYGDDWK
-70 SIEIGTTQEVKASPD
+70 SIEIGTTKFTAKDESKG
-85 KNINFDHNSPVAEG
+85 INFDHKSPVAEG

-112 KEMTDKM
+112 GDISTKEGLYT
-119 AGEAIA
+119 GESIA
-125 IGAKAKATKEQS
+125 IGAKTKATKEQS

-164 DRFGDK
+164 KTYGREKIENG
-170 EIPNN
+170 
-175 YSSSEASGDGSIVVG
+175 YLASEAQGDGSIALG
-190 SRSTAAGDLSVS
+190 SRTFAKGELSVS
-202 LGSIS
+202 LGSVS
-207 SANGTAAN
+207 SAEGMASN
-215 ALGATAEA
+215 AIGATAEA
-223 NGDMATAIG
+223 KGDMATAVG

-238 ASNALAVGSQ
+238 AGNALAVGSQ
-248 SSAGGEESLAIGS
+248 SSANKNDALAVGS
-261 QSTTGKKSTV
+261 EANAAQNETV
-271 ALGQGATASAAEGNV
+271 ALGHGATVTVAKGNV
-286 AIGADSVDKAAT
+286 SIGADSRDKQAQKVTEAKVRT
-298 PVSGATIKL
+298 KRGAEVT
-307 KNGGTIEYRGFA
+307 YSGFA
-319 GDKAA
+319 GNNAA

-331 AGKERQIVNVGAGAV
+331 AGKERQIVNVGAGAI
-346 SEKSTDAINGSQ
+346 SDTSTDAINGSQ

-375 TWKLKDS
+375 TWTLKDDKGGS
-382 TGKEKEVGSKNGG
+382 ATINGGKDNKNGNTLTVKG
-395 TTGNEVTV
+395 DGDIAVTV
-403 TGKGDIDVTVD
+403 NDKGMT
-414 GNGLSI
+414 I
-420 DGTKLAENIK
+420 DGTKLTENIK
-430 KDAIKIKTGDGKTL
+430 TDAIKIKDNNGGLLKKDLSDEIEITGK
-444 TKKLGEEVEFNDAGP
+444 GP
-459 IKTKINNNKLEIT
+459 IKTRVAGDKLEIS

-477 FTPDGNGG
+477 LPVNGG

-500 TAKNIADAINQ
+500 TAKKIAEAINQ

-526 EGDNKEELINPGD
+526 EGGSKEELINPGD

-553 SGGEFTFSVIDTPS
+553 SGGDFTFSVIDTPS

-572 LNGNG
+572 LNGKGNNG
-577 KNGNVTLSS
+577 SVTLSS

-603 VVISGVASGLEG
+603 VVISGVASGLNKRNLADLKAG
-615 KELSTLTNTDKEMK
+615 DAEMK

-762 TKTRLTYAPDGT
+762 TKTRLTYTPDGKS
-774 LPAEELA
+774 PAEELA

-807 KGGAGDNEDVTDS
+807 KGGAEKNAEVTDG
-820 NIRVDANE
+820 NIRVDNDN
-828 KGDGL
+828 GGL

-913 NAANIGDLKNALRDN
+913 NAANIGDLKNALRDS

-1300 YALNSQAVAGR
+1300 YALNGQAVAGR

>member
-1 MHDFY
+1 M
-6 VIPTEWNENKGEK
+6 
-19 RVYMNLRKKHIC
+19 VYMNLRKKHIC

-46 AQNTNVVEVDESS
+46 AQNTNVVEVDETDKGH
-59 QGYDVHGDNWK
+59 QVYGDNWK
-70 SIEIGTTQEVKASPD
+70 SIEIGTTKEVKKKDSTD
-85 KNINFDHNSPVAEG
+85 LNFDHNSPVAKG
-99 RNSIAIGTSAEAG
+99 HNSIAIGTSAEAG
-112 KEMTDKM
+112 
-119 AGEAIA
+119 GEIKDEKGFKTGESIA

-223 NGDMATAIG
+223 NGDMATAVG

-238 ASNALAVGSQ
+238 ARNALAVGSQ
-248 SSAGGEESLAIGS
+248 SSAGGEDSLAIGS

-286 AIGADSVDKAAT
+286 SIGADSVDKAAT

-307 KNGGTIEYRGFA
+307 KNGGTIEYKGFA

-346 SEKSTDAINGSQ
+346 SASSTDAINGSQ

-430 KDAIKIKTGDGKTL
+430 KDAIKIKTGDGQTL

-477 FTPDGNGG
+477 FTPDVNGG

-490 VSNGDDDKLV
+490 VNNGDGDKLV
-500 TAKNIADAINQ
+500 TAKNIAEAINQ
-511 SGWKIKAGSE
+511 SGWKIKADSE

-526 EGDNKEELINPGD
+526 EGGSKEELINPGD

-553 SGGEFTFSVIDTPS
+553 SNGDFTFSVVDTPS

-572 LNGNG
+572 LNGKGNNG
-577 KNGNVTLSS
+577 SVMLSS
-586 EGNKLTLS
+586 EDNKLTLS

-603 VVISGVASGLEG
+603 VVISGVASGLNKRNLADLKAG
-615 KELSTLTNTDKEMK
+615 DAEMK

-644 STSMQGAGFAL
+644 SSSMQGAGFAL
-655 KDSKGQEVK
+655 KDSDDKEVK
-664 QSLGQSIKVSGD
+664 QSLGQAIKVSGD
-676 SNITTTAITNG
+676 SNITTTAITANG
-687 DKGLKISLNNN
+687 DKGLKISLNND
-698 LSVGSNNTPGSIKV
+698 LTVGDKAPGSIKV

-733 SAPAANGKSASATIA
+733 SSPAAGGKSASATIA

-762 TKTRLTYAPDGT
+762 TKTRLTYTPDRKS
-774 LPAEELA
+774 PAEELA

-913 NAANIGDLKNALRDN
+913 NAANIGDLKNALRDS

-1300 YALNSQAVAGR
+1300 YALNGQAVAGR

>member
-1 MHDFY
+1 
-6 VIPTEWNENKGEK
+6 
-19 RVYMNLRKKHIC
+19 
-31 IAISLVLN
+31 
-39 PFPASLA
+39 
-46 AQNTNVVEVDESS
+46 
-59 QGYDVHGDNWK
+59 
-70 SIEIGTTQEVKASPD
+70 
-85 KNINFDHNSPVAEG
+85 SPVAKG
-99 RNSIAIGTSAEAG
+99 HNSIAIGTSAEAG
-112 KEMTDKM
+112 
-119 AGEAIA
+119 GEIKDEKGFKTGESIA

-164 DRFGDK
+164 KTYGREKIENG
-170 EIPNN
+170 
-175 YSSSEASGDGSIVVG
+175 YLASEAQGDGSIALG
-190 SRSTAAGDLSVS
+190 SRTFAKGELSVS
-202 LGSIS
+202 LGSVS
-207 SANGTAAN
+207 SAEGMASN
-215 ALGATAEA
+215 AIGATAEA
-223 NGDMATAIG
+223 KGDMATAVG

-238 ASNALAVGSQ
+238 AGNALAVGSQ
-248 SSAGGEESLAIGS
+248 SSANKNDALAVGS
-261 QSTTGKKSTV
+261 EANAAQNETV
-271 ALGQGATASAAEGNV
+271 ALGHGATVTVAKGNV
-286 AIGADSVDKAAT
+286 SIGADSRDKQAQKVTEAKVRT
-298 PVSGATIKL
+298 KRGAEVT
-307 KNGGTIEYRGFA
+307 YSGFA
-319 GDKAA
+319 GNNAA

-375 TWKLKDS
+375 TWTLKDDKGGS
-382 TGKEKEVGSKNGG
+382 ATINGGKDNKNGNTLTVKG
-395 TTGNEVTV
+395 DGDIAVTV
-403 TGKGDIDVTVD
+403 NDKGMT
-414 GNGLSI
+414 I
-420 DGTKLAENIK
+420 DGTKLTENIK
-430 KDAIKIKTGDGKTL
+430 TDAIKIKDNNGGLLKKDLSDEIEITGK
-444 TKKLGEEVEFNDAGP
+444 GP
-459 IKTKINNNKLEIT
+459 IKTQVAGDKLEIS

-477 FTPDGNGG
+477 LPVNGG

-490 VSNGDDDKLV
+490 VNKGDDDKLV
-500 TAKNIADAINQ
+500 TAKNIAEAINQ
-511 SGWKIKAGSE
+511 SGWKIKADKDT
-521 NGGKV
+521 GGV
-526 EGDNKEELINPGD
+526 IEGNAQGTETLIKPGD
-539 TVTLKAGKN
+539 MVTLKAGKN

-553 SGGEFTFSVIDTPS
+553 SNGDFTFSVIDTPS

-603 VVISGVASGLEG
+603 VVISGVASGLNNKDLAG
-615 KELSTLTNTDKEMK
+615 LKADDAEMK

-664 QSLGQSIKVSGD
+664 QSLGQAIKVSGD
-676 SNITTTAITNG
+676 SNITTTAITANG
-687 DKGLKISLNNN
+687 DKGLKISLNND
-698 LSVGSNNTPGSIKV
+698 LTVGDKAPGSIKV

-733 SAPAANGKSASATIA
+733 SSPAAGGKSASATIA

-762 TKTRLTYAPDGT
+762 TKTRLTYTPDGKS
-774 LPAEELA
+774 PAEELA

-807 KGGAGDNEDVTDS
+807 KGGAEKNAEVTDG
-820 NIRVDANE
+820 NIRVDNDN
-828 KGDGL
+828 GGL

-844 ASAVFGTGG
+844 ASAVFGTENGP
-853 QITTV
+853 TTRID
-858 NDKGITITTPAAGGG
+858 NAGITITTPAAGGG

-903 LADAGGDVLN
+903 LADASGDVLN
-913 NAANIGDLKNALRDN
+913 NAANIGDLKNALRDS

-972 LTVRLADNIRLADDG
+972 LTVRLADNIRLGDDG

-1110 PLVNIGGRFYTQTE
+1110 PLVNIG
-1124 DAATGKLTMT
+1124 
-1134 PAEPARVRIS
+1134 
-1144 SEQPLVLTNVAAG
+1144 
-1157 NVSPVSTDAVNGSQL
+1157 
-1172 ASAAR
+1172 
-1177 IAGGDNVVWK
+1177 
-1187 DGKAALAPDTFSEL
+1187 
-1201 TTAGGGKTTVN
+1201 
-1212 GGVHKT
+1212 
-1218 PDNVAD
+1218 
-1224 AVNMLNREGTKYF
+1224 
-1237 KAASSGQAA
+1237 
-1246 KAEGRDSIAVGQGA
+1246 
-1260 VSRGQNSIA
+1260 
-1269 MGNGAEVTRQAAA
+1269 
-1282 GSVAVGSHARA
+1282 
-1293 GRANTGT
+1293 
-1300 YALNSQAVAGR
+1300 
-1311 TGSDTAVVSFGQP
+1311 
-1324 GQERQL
+1324 
-1330 QSVAPGV
+1330 
-1337 LSANSTDAVN
+1337 
-1347 GSQLHATNRQVAGNT
+1347 
-1362 QAINTLGNKFS
+1362 
-1373 QLSYR
+1373 
-1378 VEELNRDIRGVGA
+1378 
-1391 SAAAMSGIPQA
+1391 
-1402 YLPGKSLM
+1402 
-1410 GLGVGGYGGESAIAI
+1410 
-1425 GVSRISDNG
+1425 
-1434 KMIMKLNAGQN
+1434 
-1445 TRGNFSVG
+1445 
-1453 AGVGWQW
+1453 

>member
-1 MHDFY
+1 M
-6 VIPTEWNENKGEK
+6 
-19 RVYMNLRKKHIC
+19 
-31 IAISLVLN
+31 
-39 PFPASLA
+39 
-46 AQNTNVVEVDESS
+46 
-59 QGYDVHGDNWK
+59 
-70 SIEIGTTQEVKASPD
+70 
-85 KNINFDHNSPVAEG
+85 
-99 RNSIAIGTSAEAG
+99 
-112 KEMTDKM
+112 
-119 AGEAIA
+119 
-125 IGAKAKATKEQS
+125 
-137 IAIGGDT
+137 
-144 KATGWGAIVIGG
+144 
-156 DDLTPLHG
+156 
-164 DRFGDK
+164 
-170 EIPNN
+170 
-175 YSSSEASGDGSIVVG
+175 
-190 SRSTAAGDLSVS
+190 
-202 LGSIS
+202 
-207 SANGTAAN
+207 
-215 ALGATAEA
+215 
-223 NGDMATAIG
+223 G

-238 ASNALAVGSQ
+238 GDNALAVGSE
-248 SSAGGEESLAIGS
+248 SSAEANDSLAIGN
-261 QSTTGKKSTV
+261 QSAANKSSSV
-271 ALGQGATASAAEGNV
+271 ALGHGARVSVVEGNV
-286 AIGADSVDKAAT
+286 SIGADSVDKAAT
-298 PVSGATIKL
+298 PVSSATISL
-307 KNGGTIEYRGFA
+307 NNGKTVEYSGFA
-319 GDKAA
+319 GNKAE

-331 AGKERQIVNVGAGAV
+331 TGKERQIVNVGAGNI
-346 SEKSTDAINGSQ
+346 SDSSTDAINGSQ

-382 TGKEKEVGSKNGG
+382 TGKEKEVGSTNGG
-395 TTGNEVTV
+395 ATDNEMTV
-403 TGKGDIDVTVD
+403 TGKGDITVSVD
-414 GNGLSI
+414 ANGLSI
-420 DGTKLAENIK
+420 DGSTLAENIK
-430 KDAIKIKTGDGKTL
+430 KDAIKIKDNNGGVLKKDLSEEIEITGSGPLKTKVTGD
-444 TKKLGEEVEFNDAGP
+444 
-459 IKTKINNNKLEIT
+459 KLEIS

-477 FTPDGNGG
+477 FTTNGNGG
-485 NGKIT
+485 NGNIT
-490 VSNGDDDKLV
+490 VNNGDDNKLV
-500 TAKNIADAINQ
+500 TAKNIAEAINQ

-521 NGGKV
+521 NGGSL
-526 EGDNKEELINPGD
+526 EGNFSKEELINPGD

-553 SGGEFTFSVIDTPS
+553 NDGEFTFSTVDTPS
-567 FSSVQ
+567 FSTVQ
-572 LNGNG
+572 LNGKGQNG
-577 KNGNVTLSS
+577 SVTLSS
-586 EGNKLTLS
+586 EDNRLNLS
-594 GGNGAGQNG
+594 GGNGTGQNDS
-603 VVISGVASGLEG
+603 VVISGVASGLNG
-615 KELSTLTNTDKEMK
+615 KTLDTITDNEKV
-629 NAASVADLKTAIDGV
+629 NAASIADLKTAIDGV

-655 KDSKGQEVK
+655 QDSSGQEVK
-664 QSLGQSIKVSGD
+664 QFLGQAIKLSGD
-676 SNITTTAITNG
+676 NNITTTAITTNG
-687 DKGLKISLNNN
+687 NKELKISLNND
-698 LSVGSNNTPGSIKV
+698 LSVGNNKTPGSIKV
-712 NGADGKEA
+712 NGADGKET
-720 VSLNGQDGTIKLT
+720 VSLNGKDGTINLT
-733 SAPAANGKSASATIA
+733 STPAVDGTSASATIA
-748 VNAGKGGLTDAAGT
+748 VNTGKGGLTDAAT
-762 TKTRLTYAPDGT
+762 AKTRLTYSPDGN

-781 TMNDGLSFEGDDG
+781 TMDDGLSFEGDDG

-807 KGGAGDNEDVTDS
+807 KGGAEQDAEVTDG
-820 NIRVDANE
+820 NIRVDHNN
-828 KGDGL
+828 DGL

-844 ASAVFGTGG
+844 ASAVFGSDG

-858 NDKGITITTPAAGGG
+858 NDKGITITTPAANGGP
-873 QGNTVSLT
+873 GNMVSLT
-881 GSGLNNGGNQITSV
+881 DSGLNNGGNQITNV
-895 ASGLNGTA
+895 ASGLNGIA
-903 LADAGGDVLN
+903 LADAGADVLN
-913 NAANIGDLKNALRDN
+913 NAANIGDLKNALRDS

-945 KVNTSLGKHITV
+945 KVNTSLGKYITV

-1110 PLVNIGGRFYTQTE
+1110 PLVNIGGHFYTQTE
-1124 DAATGKLTMT
+1124 DAVTGKLTMT

-1144 SEQPLVLTNVAAG
+1144 SEHPLVLTNVAAG

-1172 ASAAR
+1172 ESTAR

-1269 MGNGAEVTRQAAA
+1269 MGNAAEVTRQAAA
-1282 GSVAVGSHARA
+1282 GSVAIGSYARA

-1300 YALNSQAVAGR
+1300 YALNGQAVAGR

-1434 KMIMKLNAGQN
+1434 KVIMKLNAGQN

>member
-1 MHDFY
+1 MEFKY
-6 VIPTEWNENKGEK
+6 SKVCLA
-19 RVYMNLRKKHIC
+19 VLL
-31 IAISLVLN
+31 SLS
-39 PFPASLA
+39 PALIQFSSA
-46 AQNTNVVEVDESS
+46 EQNVDKIEVDETGTGTDTFG
-59 QGYDVHGDNWK
+59 QNWK
-70 SIEIGTTQEVKASPD
+70 SIEIGTTKEVMAAD
-85 KNINFDHNSPVAEG
+85 TNGRIFFDHKSPVANG
-99 RNSIAIGTSAEAG
+99 YNSIAIGTSAEAG
-112 KEMTDKM
+112 TAIVGDKGLKT
-119 AGEAIA
+119 GESIA
-125 IGAKAKATKEQS
+125 IGAKAKATKEQA
-137 IAIGGDT
+137 IALGGDT
-144 KATGWGAIVIGG
+144 LATGWGAIAIGG
-156 DDLTPLHG
+156 DDLTPLQG
-164 DRFGDK
+164 QKYGEV
-170 EIPNN
+170 EIPNK
-175 YSSSEASGDGSIVVG
+175 YEPSKASGDGSIV
-190 SRSTAAGDLSVS
+190 
-202 LGSIS
+202 LGAMS
-207 SANGTAAN
+207 SAEGGLSLTLGALSHSSGNAAN
-215 ALGATAEA
+215 A
-223 NGDMATAIG
+223 I
-232 FNALAN
+232 
-238 ASNALAVGSQ
+238 
-248 SSAGGEESLAIGS
+248 
-261 QSTTGKKSTV
+261 
-271 ALGQGATASAAEGNV
+271 GATASASGNYSNAIGLNAKTQAESSIALGSYSSVSDITASNAIAIGASSTTDKKSGVAIGQGARVTVKENNV
-286 AIGADSVDKAAT
+286 AIGSGSVDKEAK
-298 PVSGATIKL
+298 PISSATIHTTGGDEVTYSDFA
-307 KNGGTIEYRGFA
+307 GGTPT
-319 GDKAA
+319 
-324 SVVSVGD
+324 SVLSVG
-331 AGKERQIVNVGAGAV
+331 AENNERQIVNVAAGDI
-346 SEKSTDAINGSQ
+346 SKTSTDAINGSQ

-375 TWKLKDS
+375 TWKLTDS
-382 TGKEKEVGSKNGG
+382 NGGSKEVGSKNGG

-403 TGKGDIDVTVD
+403 TGKGDIAVTVND
-414 GNGLSI
+414 NGMTI
-420 DGTKLAENIK
+420 DGTTLKNEIK
-430 KDAIKIKTGDGKTL
+430 NDAIKIKDGDGKRL
-444 TKKLGEEVEFNDAGP
+444 TKSLGDDVEIAGKGP
-459 IKTKINNNKLEIT
+459 IKTQVVGDKLEIT

-477 FTPDGNGG
+477 FTPDVNGG

-490 VSNGDDDKLV
+490 VNNGDGDKLV
-500 TAKNIADAINQ
+500 AAKNIADAINQ
-511 SGWKIKAGSE
+511 SGWKIKADSE

-526 EGDNKEELINPGD
+526 EGGSKEELINPGD
-539 TVTLKAGKN
+539 MVTLKAGKN

-553 SGGEFTFSVIDTPS
+553 SDGEFTFSVVDTPS
-567 FSSVQ
+567 FSNVQ
-572 LNGNG
+572 LNGKGNNG
-577 KNGNVTLSS
+577 SVTLSS

-655 KDSKGQEVK
+655 KDAKGQEVK
-664 QSLGQSIKVSGD
+664 QSLGQAIKVSGD

-720 VSLNGQDGTIKLT
+720 VSLNGQDGTIKLM

-762 TKTRLTYAPDGT
+762 TKTRLTYTPDGKS
-774 LPAEELA
+774 PAEELA
-781 TMNDGLSFEGDDG
+781 TMYDGLSFEGDDG

-807 KGGAGDNEDVTDS
+807 KGGAEKNAEVTDG
-820 NIRVDANE
+820 NIRVDNDN
-828 KGDGL
+828 GGL

-844 ASAVFGTGG
+844 ASAVFGTENGP
-853 QITTV
+853 TTRID
-858 NDKGITITTPAAGGG
+858 NAGITITTPAAGGG
-873 QGNTVSLT
+873 QGKTVSLT
-881 GSGLNNGGNQITSV
+881 ESGLNNGGNQITGV

-913 NAANIGDLKNALRDN
+913 NAANIGDLKNALRDS

-1282 GSVAVGSHARA
+1282 GSVAIGSHARA

-1300 YALNSQAVAGR
+1300 YALNGQAVAGR

-1434 KMIMKLNAGQN
+1434 KVIMKLNAGQN

>member
-1 MHDFY
+1 
-6 VIPTEWNENKGEK
+6 
-19 RVYMNLRKKHIC
+19 L
-31 IAISLVLN
+31 SLS
-39 PFPASLA
+39 PALIQFSSA
-46 AQNTNVVEVDESS
+46 EQNVDKIEVDETGTGTDTFG
-59 QGYDVHGDNWK
+59 QNWK
-70 SIEIGTTQEVKASPD
+70 SIEIGTTKEVMAAD
-85 KNINFDHNSPVAEG
+85 TNGRIFFDHKSPVANG
-99 RNSIAIGTSAEAG
+99 YNSIAIGTSAEAG
-112 KEMTDKM
+112 TAIVGDKGLKT
-119 AGEAIA
+119 GESIA
-125 IGAKAKATKEQS
+125 IGAKAKATKEQA
-137 IAIGGDT
+137 IALGGDT
-144 KATGWGAIVIGG
+144 LATGWGAIAIGG
-156 DDLTPLHG
+156 DDLTPLQG
-164 DRFGDK
+164 QKYGEV
-170 EIPNN
+170 EIPNK
-175 YSSSEASGDGSIVVG
+175 YEPSKASGDGSIV
-190 SRSTAAGDLSVS
+190 
-202 LGSIS
+202 LGAMS
-207 SANGTAAN
+207 SAEGGLSLTLGALSHSSGNAAN
-215 ALGATAEA
+215 A
-223 NGDMATAIG
+223 I
-232 FNALAN
+232 
-238 ASNALAVGSQ
+238 
-248 SSAGGEESLAIGS
+248 
-261 QSTTGKKSTV
+261 
-271 ALGQGATASAAEGNV
+271 GATASASGNYSNAIGLNAKTQAESSIALGSYSSVSDITASNAIAIGTSSTTDKKSGVAIGQGARVTVKENNV
-286 AIGADSVDKAAT
+286 AIGSGSVDKEAK
-298 PVSGATIKL
+298 PISSATIHTTGGDEVTYSDFA
-307 KNGGTIEYRGFA
+307 GGTPT
-319 GDKAA
+319 
-324 SVVSVGD
+324 SVLSVG
-331 AGKERQIVNVGAGAV
+331 AENNERQIVNVAAGDI
-346 SEKSTDAINGSQ
+346 SKTSTDAINGSQ

-375 TWKLKDS
+375 TWKLTDS
-382 TGKEKEVGSKNGG
+382 NGGSKEVGSKNGG

-403 TGKGDIDVTVD
+403 TGKGDIAVTVND
-414 GNGLSI
+414 NGMTI
-420 DGTKLAENIK
+420 DGTTLKNEIK
-430 KDAIKIKTGDGKTL
+430 NDAIKIKDGDGKRL
-444 TKKLGEEVEFNDAGP
+444 TKSLGDDVEIAGKGP
-459 IKTKINNNKLEIT
+459 IKTQVVGDKLEIT

-477 FTPDGNGG
+477 FTPDVNGG

-490 VSNGDDDKLV
+490 VNNGDGDKLV
-500 TAKNIADAINQ
+500 AAKNIADAINQ
-511 SGWKIKAGSE
+511 SGWKIKADSE

-526 EGDNKEELINPGD
+526 EGGSKEELINPGD
-539 TVTLKAGKN
+539 MVTLKAGKN

-553 SGGEFTFSVIDTPS
+553 SDGEFTFSVVDTPS
-567 FSSVQ
+567 FSNVQ
-572 LNGNG
+572 LNGKGNNG
-577 KNGNVTLSS
+577 SVTLSS

-655 KDSKGQEVK
+655 KDAKGQEVK
-664 QSLGQSIKVSGD
+664 QSLGQAIKVSGD

-720 VSLNGQDGTIKLT
+720 VSLNGQDGTIKLM

-762 TKTRLTYAPDGT
+762 TKTRLTYTPDGKS
-774 LPAEELA
+774 PAEELA
-781 TMNDGLSFEGDDG
+781 TMYDGLSFEGDDG

-807 KGGAGDNEDVTDS
+807 KGGAEKNAEVTDG
-820 NIRVDANE
+820 NIRVDNDN
-828 KGDGL
+828 GGL

-844 ASAVFGTGG
+844 ASAVFGTENGP
-853 QITTV
+853 TTRID
-858 NDKGITITTPAAGGG
+858 NAGITITTPAAGGG
-873 QGNTVSLT
+873 QGKTVSLT
-881 GSGLNNGGNQITSV
+881 ESGLNNGGNQITNV

-913 NAANIGDLKNALRDN
+913 NAANIGDLKNALRDS

-1007 SVTVNGIDAA
+1007 SVTVDGIDAA

-1282 GSVAVGSHARA
+1282 GSVAIGSHARA

-1300 YALNSQAVAGR
+1300 YALNGQAVAGR

-1434 KMIMKLNAGQN
+1434 KVIMKLNAGQN

>member
-1 MHDFY
+1 
-6 VIPTEWNENKGEK
+6 
-19 RVYMNLRKKHIC
+19 MNLRKKHIC

-46 AQNTNVVEVDESS
+46 AQNTNVVEVDETDK
-59 QGYDVHGDNWK
+59 GYQVYGDNWK
-70 SIEIGTTQEVKASPD
+70 SIEIGTTKEVKK
-85 KNINFDHNSPVAEG
+85 KNSTDLNFDHNSPVAKG
-99 RNSIAIGTSAEAG
+99 HNSIAIGTSAEAG
-112 KEMTDKM
+112 
-119 AGEAIA
+119 GEIKDEKGFKTGESIA

-164 DRFGDK
+164 KTYGREK
-170 EIPNN
+170 IENN
-175 YSSSEASGDGSIVVG
+175 YLASEAKGDGSIALG
-190 SRSTAAGDLSVS
+190 SRTFAKGELSVS
-202 LGSIS
+202 LGSVS
-207 SANGTAAN
+207 SAEGMASN
-215 ALGATAEA
+215 AIGATAEA
-223 NGDMATAIG
+223 KGDMATAVG

-238 ASNALAVGSQ
+238 AGNA
-248 SSAGGEESLAIGS
+248 LAIGS
-261 QSTTGKKSTV
+261 QSSANKNDALAVGSEANAAQNETV
-271 ALGQGATASAAEGNV
+271 ALGHGATVTVAKGNV
-286 AIGADSVDKAAT
+286 SIGADSRDKQAQKVTEAKVRT
-298 PVSGATIKL
+298 KRGAEVT
-307 KNGGTIEYRGFA
+307 YSGFA
-319 GDKAA
+319 GNNAA

-375 TWKLKDS
+375 TWTLKDDKGGS
-382 TGKEKEVGSKNGG
+382 ATINGGKDNKNGNTLTVKG
-395 TTGNEVTV
+395 DGDIAVTV
-403 TGKGDIDVTVD
+403 NDKGMT
-414 GNGLSI
+414 I
-420 DGTKLAENIK
+420 DGTTLKNEIK
-430 KDAIKIKTGDGKTL
+430 NDAIKIKGGDGKTL
-444 TKKLGEEVEFNDAGP
+444 TKSLGDNVEITGKGP
-459 IKTKINNNKLEIT
+459 IKTQVAGDKLEIS

-477 FTPDGNGG
+477 LPVNGG

-490 VSNGDDDKLV
+490 VNNGDGDKLV

-511 SGWKIKAGSE
+511 SGWKIKADKDTGGVIE
-521 NGGKV
+521 GNGQGT
-526 EGDNKEELINPGD
+526 ETLIKPGD
-539 TVTLKAGKN
+539 MVTLKAGKN

-553 SGGEFTFSVIDTPS
+553 SNGDFTFSVIDTPS

-644 STSMQGAGFAL
+644 SSSMQGAGFAL
-655 KDSKGQEVK
+655 KDSDDKEVK
-664 QSLGQSIKVSGD
+664 QSLGQAIKVSGD

-687 DKGLKISLNNN
+687 DKGLKISLNND

-733 SAPAANGKSASATIA
+733 SSPAAGGRSASATIA

-762 TKTRLTYAPDGT
+762 TKTRLTYTPDGKS
-774 LPAEELA
+774 PAEELA

-807 KGGAGDNEDVTDS
+807 KGGAEKNAEVTDG
-820 NIRVDANE
+820 NIRVDNDN
-828 KGDGL
+828 GGL

-913 NAANIGDLKNALRDN
+913 NAANIGDLKNALRDS

-972 LTVRLADNIRLADDG
+972 LTVRLADNIRLGDDG

-1300 YALNSQAVAGR
+1300 YALNGQAVAGR

>member
-1 MHDFY
+1 
-6 VIPTEWNENKGEK
+6 
-19 RVYMNLRKKHIC
+19 
-31 IAISLVLN
+31 
-39 PFPASLA
+39 
-46 AQNTNVVEVDESS
+46 
-59 QGYDVHGDNWK
+59 
-70 SIEIGTTQEVKASPD
+70 
-85 KNINFDHNSPVAEG
+85 
-99 RNSIAIGTSAEAG
+99 
-112 KEMTDKM
+112 
-119 AGEAIA
+119 
-125 IGAKAKATKEQS
+125 
-137 IAIGGDT
+137 
-144 KATGWGAIVIGG
+144 

-164 DRFGDK
+164 KTYGREK
-170 EIPNN
+170 IENN
-175 YSSSEASGDGSIVVG
+175 YLASEAKGDGSIALG
-190 SRSTAAGDLSVS
+190 SRTFAKGELSVS
-202 LGSIS
+202 LGSVS
-207 SANGTAAN
+207 SAEGMASN
-215 ALGATAEA
+215 AIGATAEA
-223 NGDMATAIG
+223 KGDMATAVG

-238 ASNALAVGSQ
+238 AGNALAVGSQ
-248 SSAGGEESLAIGS
+248 SSANKNDALAVGS
-261 QSTTGKKSTV
+261 EANAAQNETV
-271 ALGQGATASAAEGNV
+271 ALGHGATVTVAKGNV
-286 AIGADSVDKAAT
+286 SIGADSRDKQAQKVTEAKVRT
-298 PVSGATIKL
+298 KRGAEVT
-307 KNGGTIEYRGFA
+307 YSGFA
-319 GDKAA
+319 GNNAA

-375 TWKLKDS
+375 TWTLKDDKGGS
-382 TGKEKEVGSKNGG
+382 ATINGGKDNKNGNTLTVKG
-395 TTGNEVTV
+395 DGDIAVTV
-403 TGKGDIDVTVD
+403 NDKGMT
-414 GNGLSI
+414 I
-420 DGTKLAENIK
+420 DGTTLKNEIK
-430 KDAIKIKTGDGKTL
+430 NDAIKIKGGDGKTL
-444 TKKLGEEVEFNDAGP
+444 TKSLGDNVEITGKGP
-459 IKTKINNNKLEIT
+459 IKTQVAGDKLEIS

-477 FTPDGNGG
+477 LPVNGG

-490 VSNGDDDKLV
+490 VNNGDGDKLV

-511 SGWKIKAGSE
+511 SGWKIKADKDTGGVIE
-521 NGGKV
+521 GNGQGT
-526 EGDNKEELINPGD
+526 ETLIKPGD
-539 TVTLKAGKN
+539 MVTLKAGKN

-553 SGGEFTFSVIDTPS
+553 SNGDFTFSVIDTPS

-603 VVISGVASGLEG
+603 VVISGVASGLNNKDLAG
-615 KELSTLTNTDKEMK
+615 LKADDAEMK

-664 QSLGQSIKVSGD
+664 QSLGQAIKVSGD
-676 SNITTTAITNG
+676 SNITTTAITANG
-687 DKGLKISLNNN
+687 DKGLKISLNND
-698 LSVGSNNTPGSIKV
+698 LTVGDKAPGSIKV

-733 SAPAANGKSASATIA
+733 SSPAAGGKSASATIA

-762 TKTRLTYAPDGT
+762 TKTRLTYTPDGKS
-774 LPAEELA
+774 PAEELA

-807 KGGAGDNEDVTDS
+807 KGGAEKNAEVTDG
-820 NIRVDANE
+820 NIRVDNDN
-828 KGDGL
+828 GGL

-844 ASAVFGTGG
+844 ASAVFGTENGP
-853 QITTV
+853 TTRID
-858 NDKGITITTPAAGGG
+858 NAGITITTPAAGGG

-903 LADAGGDVLN
+903 LADASGDVLN
-913 NAANIGDLKNALRDN
+913 NAANIGDLKNALRDS

-972 LTVRLADNIRLADDG
+972 LTVRLADNIRLGDDG

-1300 YALNSQAVAGR
+1300 YALNGQAVAGR

>member
-1 MHDFY
+1 
-6 VIPTEWNENKGEK
+6 
-19 RVYMNLRKKHIC
+19 MNLRKKHIC

-46 AQNTNVVEVDESS
+46 AQNTNVVEVDETDK
-59 QGYDVHGDNWK
+59 GYQVYGDNWK
-70 SIEIGTTQEVKASPD
+70 SIEIGTTKEVKKKDSTD
-85 KNINFDHNSPVAEG
+85 LNFDHNSPVAKG
-99 RNSIAIGTSAEAG
+99 HNSIAIGTSAEAG
-112 KEMTDKM
+112 
-119 AGEAIA
+119 GEIKDEKGFKTGESIA

-207 SANGTAAN
+207 SASGTAAN

-223 NGDMATAIG
+223 NGDMATAVG

-248 SSAGGEESLAIGS
+248 SSAGGEDSLAIGS

-271 ALGQGATASAAEGNV
+271 ALGQRATASAAEGNV
-286 AIGADSVDKAAT
+286 SIGADSVDKAAT

-307 KNGGTIEYRGFA
+307 KNGGTIEYKGFA
-319 GDKAA
+319 GNNAA

-395 TTGNEVTV
+395 PTGNEVTV

-430 KDAIKIKTGDGKTL
+430 TDAIKIKDNNGGLLKKDLSDEIEITGK
-444 TKKLGEEVEFNDAGP
+444 GP
-459 IKTKINNNKLEIT
+459 IKTRVAGDKLEIS

-477 FTPDGNGG
+477 LPVNGG

-490 VSNGDDDKLV
+490 VNKGDDDKLV
-500 TAKNIADAINQ
+500 TAKNIAEAINQ
-511 SGWKIKAGSE
+511 SGWKIKADKDTGGVIE
-521 NGGKV
+521 GNGQGT
-526 EGDNKEELINPGD
+526 ETLIKPGD
-539 TVTLKAGKN
+539 MVTLKAGKN

-553 SGGEFTFSVIDTPS
+553 SNGEFTFSVIDTPS

-577 KNGNVTLSS
+577 KNGSVTLSS

-603 VVISGVASGLEG
+603 VVISGVASGLNNKDLAG
-615 KELSTLTNTDKEMK
+615 LKADDAEMK

-655 KDSKGQEVK
+655 KDSDDKEVK
-664 QSLGQSIKVSGD
+664 QSLGQAIKVSGD

-687 DKGLKISLNNN
+687 DKGLKISLNND
-698 LSVGSNNTPGSIKV
+698 LSVGSNKAPGSIKV

-762 TKTRLTYAPDGT
+762 TKTRLTYTPDGKS
-774 LPAEELA
+774 PAEELA

-873 QGNTVSLT
+873 QGDTVSLT

-913 NAANIGDLKNALRDN
+913 NAANIGDLKNALRDS

-1300 YALNSQAVAGR
+1300 YALNGQAVAGR

>member
-1 MHDFY
+1 D
-6 VIPTEWNENKGEK
+6 
-19 RVYMNLRKKHIC
+19 
-31 IAISLVLN
+31 
-39 PFPASLA
+39 
-46 AQNTNVVEVDESS
+46 
-59 QGYDVHGDNWK
+59 DN
-70 SIEIGTTQEVKASPD
+70 
-85 KNINFDHNSPVAEG
+85 
-99 RNSIAIGTSAEAG
+99 
-112 KEMTDKM
+112 
-119 AGEAIA
+119 
-125 IGAKAKATKEQS
+125 
-137 IAIGGDT
+137 
-144 KATGWGAIVIGG
+144 
-156 DDLTPLHG
+156 
-164 DRFGDK
+164 
-170 EIPNN
+170 
-175 YSSSEASGDGSIVVG
+175 
-190 SRSTAAGDLSVS
+190 
-202 LGSIS
+202 
-207 SANGTAAN
+207 
-215 ALGATAEA
+215 
-223 NGDMATAIG
+223 
-232 FNALAN
+232 
-238 ASNALAVGSQ
+238 
-248 SSAGGEESLAIGS
+248 
-261 QSTTGKKSTV
+261 
-271 ALGQGATASAAEGNV
+271 
-286 AIGADSVDKAAT
+286 
-298 PVSGATIKL
+298 
-307 KNGGTIEYRGFA
+307 
-319 GDKAA
+319 
-324 SVVSVGD
+324 
-331 AGKERQIVNVGAGAV
+331 
-346 SEKSTDAINGSQ
+346 
-358 LYAIA
+358 
-363 KTLKDDLDAINP
+363 
-375 TWKLKDS
+375 
-382 TGKEKEVGSKNGG
+382 
-395 TTGNEVTV
+395 
-403 TGKGDIDVTVD
+403 
-414 GNGLSI
+414 
-420 DGTKLAENIK
+420 
-430 KDAIKIKTGDGKTL
+430 
-444 TKKLGEEVEFNDAGP
+444 
-459 IKTKINNNKLEIT
+459 
-472 AETAS
+472 
-477 FTPDGNGG
+477 
-485 NGKIT
+485 
-490 VSNGDDDKLV
+490 KLV
-500 TAKNIADAINQ
+500 TAKNIAEAINQ
-511 SGWKIKAGSE
+511 SGWKIKADKDTGGVIE
-521 NGGKV
+521 GNGQGT
-526 EGDNKEELINPGD
+526 ETLIKPGD
-539 TVTLKAGKN
+539 MVTLKAGKN

-553 SGGEFTFSVIDTPS
+553 SNGDFTFSVVDTPS

-572 LNGNG
+572 LNGKGNNG
-577 KNGNVTLSS
+577 SVMLSS
-586 EGNKLTLS
+586 EDNKLTLS

-603 VVISGVASGLEG
+603 VVISGVASGLNKRNLADLKAG
-615 KELSTLTNTDKEMK
+615 DAEMK

-644 STSMQGAGFAL
+644 SSSMQGAGFAL
-655 KDSKGQEVK
+655 KDSDDKEVK
-664 QSLGQSIKVSGD
+664 QSLGQAIKVSGD
-676 SNITTTAITNG
+676 SNITTTAITANG
-687 DKGLKISLNNN
+687 DKGLKISLNND

-762 TKTRLTYAPDGT
+762 TKTRLTYTPDGKS
-774 LPAEELA
+774 PAEELA

-807 KGGAGDNEDVTDS
+807 KGGAEKNAEVTDG
-820 NIRVDANE
+820 NIRVDNDN
-828 KGDGL
+828 GGL

-844 ASAVFGTGG
+844 ASAVFGTENGP
-853 QITTV
+853 TTRID
-858 NDKGITITTPAAGGG
+858 NAGITITTPAAGGG

-903 LADAGGDVLN
+903 LADASGDVLN
-913 NAANIGDLKNALRDN
+913 NAANIGDLKNALRDS

-1246 KAEGRDSIAVGQGA
+1246 KAEGRD
-1260 VSRGQNSIA
+1260 
-1269 MGNGAEVTRQAAA
+1269 
-1282 GSVAVGSHARA
+1282 
-1293 GRANTGT
+1293 
-1300 YALNSQAVAGR
+1300 
-1311 TGSDTAVVSFGQP
+1311 
-1324 GQERQL
+1324 
-1330 QSVAPGV
+1330 
-1337 LSANSTDAVN
+1337 
-1347 GSQLHATNRQVAGNT
+1347 
-1362 QAINTLGNKFS
+1362 
-1373 QLSYR
+1373 
-1378 VEELNRDIRGVGA
+1378 
-1391 SAAAMSGIPQA
+1391 
-1402 YLPGKSLM
+1402 
-1410 GLGVGGYGGESAIAI
+1410 
-1425 GVSRISDNG
+1425 
-1434 KMIMKLNAGQN
+1434 
-1445 TRGNFSVG
+1445 
-1453 AGVGWQW
+1453 